1 MASYGIVKPMLL
13 APIDVTN
20 PLAVFSILTL
30 SGAVGDALG
39 SVFRVPLELIYKQI
53 QTGSS
58 TSGSAYLGSLLR
70 ADGGTRMLLLSW
82 VAVLC
87 RDVPFAGLQIA
98 LFDVYKTLFSSLDDA
113 GLSIF
118 LQRALWGAFA
128 GGTAAFLTTPFDNL
142 TTNLML
148 ATQRPVGPTQ
158 GEESSRAA
166 VSAAA
171 SAAFADGGSE
181 PGSGNDA
188 IGPALSAAF
197 RDLFA
202 SPVNRLFAGAGER
215 ILYFSPA
222 AMIFF
227 ACYETLTEVIL
238 GVRSGSIT
246 LNLGSLLGL

>member
-1 MASYGIVKPMLL
+1 MASYGIVKPLLL

-20 PLAVFSILTL
+20 PLAVFSVLTL

-39 SVFRVPLELIYKQI
+39 SFFRVPLELVYKQI
-53 QTGSS
+53 QTGSN
-58 TSGSAYLGSLLR
+58 TSASVYLGSLLR

-82 VAVLC
+82 LAVLC

-98 LFDVYKTLFSSLDDA
+98 LFDVFKTLFSSLDDA
-113 GLSIF
+113 GVSIF

-148 ATQRPVGPTQ
+148 ATQSPVGQP
-158 GEESSRAA
+158 GLGAGADAGSS
-166 VSAAA
+166 S
-171 SAAFADGGSE
+171 SSSSGG
-181 PGSGNDA
+181 A
-188 IGPALSAAF
+188 IGLALSAAF
-197 RDLFA
+197 RELFA
-202 SPVNRLFAGAGER
+202 APVSQLFTGAGAR